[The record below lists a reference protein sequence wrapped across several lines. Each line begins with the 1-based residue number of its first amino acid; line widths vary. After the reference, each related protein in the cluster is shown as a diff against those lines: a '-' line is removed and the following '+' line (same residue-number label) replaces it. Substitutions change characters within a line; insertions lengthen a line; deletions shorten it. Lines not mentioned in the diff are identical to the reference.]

1 MTAQEEID
9 DLEIEYIA
17 NDMKLRWDRKGSKRK
32 SPKRVSERKLKG
44 LLPMSIQRDSFREYE
59 KELELV
65 LQETAIKSKV
75 EEEATA
81 TILLS
86 TNETKKDK
94 EVASTPVELFEE
106 ENEKPARLIEDPH
119 IKIMHSLDPE
129 GT

>member
-1 MTAQEEID
+1 
-9 DLEIEYIA
+9 
-17 NDMKLRWDRKGSKRK
+17 MKLQWDRKDSKRK

-106 ENEKPARLIEDPH
+106 ENEKPVRLIEDPH
-119 IKIMHSLDPE
+119 IKVTHSLDLE